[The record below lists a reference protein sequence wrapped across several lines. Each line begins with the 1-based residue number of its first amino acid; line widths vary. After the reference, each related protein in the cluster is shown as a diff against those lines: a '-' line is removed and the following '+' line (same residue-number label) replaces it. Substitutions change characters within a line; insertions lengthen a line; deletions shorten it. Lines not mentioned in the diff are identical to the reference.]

1 MMPGRAASY
10 WPLDPEGYD
19 EILALRDSGRL
30 PLGARWFTSP
40 EPKAIATGR
49 LLHMGR
55 LTVVPGIE
63 EQHRGDTWIEDPD
76 EFRTVVRRAFAD
88 PVAPAA
94 PGWEPLESTRDR
106 VVTAVRGLLADD
118 HDPEQDIVI
127 VGHGTAFA
135 VLAAELTGAEPN
147 LDAWE
152 ALPLP
157 GLWVL

>member
-1 MMPGRAASY
+1 
-10 WPLDPEGYD
+10 
-19 EILALRDSGRL
+19 
-30 PLGARWFTSP
+30 
-40 EPKAIATGR
+40 
-49 LLHMGR
+49 
-55 LTVVPGIE
+55 
-63 EQHRGDTWIEDPD
+63 
-76 EFRTVVRRAFAD
+76 
-88 PVAPAA
+88 VAPAA

-118 HDPEQDIVI
+118 HDPEQAIVI